1 MAISYEAV
9 VVGGGPGGYVCGIRL
24 GQFGKKTLVID
35 AGKLGGVCLNVGCI
49 PSKALIHA
57 TKTYKKAKD
66 GAVMGVIAKDIA
78 VDLKQMV
85 AWKDGITAKL
95 SGGVGQLLKAN
106 KVDVL
111 QGQAVLDGPGRLRV
125 SKPDGT
131 TETVH
136 AQAIVLATGSS
147 PIQIPGFTFDH
158 QTILDSTDALALTEI
173 PARMA
178 VIGGGVIGLEL
189 GEVYA
194 RIGTQVTVVEAAERV
209 LPFFDADVVRPLQ
222 QKHAKLGIK
231 YLVSHKAKGWRPG
244 EGGGAVL
251 QLEDGKGQ
259 PVELAV
265 DKVLVAVG
273 RRPNSAGLG
282 LETVGLQADA
292 RGFIGV
298 DKQLRTSVPGLYAIG
313 DVAGAPMLAHK
324 ASREGEVVAEVI
336 AGHKGA
342 AMDVA
347 CIPNVVYTDP
357 EIATVGPTLAELDKA
372 GVKYKTGK
380 FNFGALGRALTANA
394 GDGFARI
401 VTGEKGDILAVHIVG
416 PEASELIAEAG
427 LAVEMAA
434 TAEDIALTVHAHPT
448 LAEAMLEA
456 ALAAT
461 GQPLHQVPTK

>member
-1 MAISYEAV
+1 MTASYEVV

-35 AGKLGGVCLNVGCI
+35 ASKLGGVCLNVGCI
-49 PSKALIHA
+49 PSKAMIHA

-85 AWKDGITAKL
+85 AWKDGITNKL
-95 SGGVGQLLKAN
+95 SAGVGQLLKAN

-111 QGQAVLDGPGRLRV
+111 QGKAVLDGPGRLIV
-125 SKPDGT
+125 TKPDGS
-131 TETVH
+131 TETIL
-136 AQAIVLATGSS
+136 AQAIVLATGST

-158 QTILDSTDALALTEI
+158 QTILDSTDMLSLREI
-173 PARMA
+173 PGKLA

-194 RIGTQVTVVEAAERV
+194 RMGTQVTVVEAMERV

-222 QKHAKLGIK
+222 QKHAKLGLK
-231 YLVSHKAKGWRPG
+231 YLVSHKAKGWQAG
-244 EGGGAVL
+244 ATGGAVL
-251 QLEDGKGQ
+251 QLEDSKGQ

-273 RRPNSAGLG
+273 RRPTSAGLG
-282 LETVGLQADA
+282 LETVGLQPDA
-292 RGFIGV
+292 RGFISV
-298 DKQLRTSVPGLYAIG
+298 DKQLRTSVPGIFAIG

-394 GDGFARI
+394 GEGFARI
-401 VTGEKGDILAVHIVG
+401 VTDEKGGILAVHIVG

-448 LAEAMLEA
+448 LAEALLEA

-461 GQPLHQVPTK
+461 GQPLHQLNS